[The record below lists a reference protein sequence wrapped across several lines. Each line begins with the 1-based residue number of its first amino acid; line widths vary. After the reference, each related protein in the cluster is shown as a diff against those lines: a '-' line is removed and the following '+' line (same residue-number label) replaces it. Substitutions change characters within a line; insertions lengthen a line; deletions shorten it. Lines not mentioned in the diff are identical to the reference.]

1 MIKSY
6 SELPINRYL
15 DIKAL
20 VEEDLEPMDM
30 QVKLLSILD
39 GRSEN
44 ELLNMGFQDF
54 HALVQDS
61 AFLMDQPVPSKK
73 VPSKIIINK
82 HTYEIKKDVS
92 KFTTAQY
99 IDFQTLTAKED
110 RDKYLAYIMACFLVP
125 VGKRYNDGYDIG
137 EVVQEIGEYLS
148 IQDAINVSFFFQQ
161 KYLNSIN
168 DTLIYLVFKTKRML
182 RKTKDEKTRAQL
194 KDALERMKGLR
205 DLVQNGVS

>member
-44 ELLNMGFQDF
+44 ELLNMNFQDF

-110 RDKYLAYIMACFLVP
+110 RDKYLAYIMACFLIP
-125 VGKRYNDGYDIG
+125 EGKRYNDGYDIG
-137 EVVQEIGEYLS
+137 EVVQELGEYLS
-148 IQDAINVSFFFQQ
+148 IQDAINVSFFFQR

-168 DTLIYLVFKTKRML
+168 DTLIYLEFKTKRML
-182 RKTKDEKTRAQL
+182 RKTKDEKTKAQL

>member
-110 RDKYLAYIMACFLVP
+110 RDKYLAYIMACFLIP
-125 VGKRYNDGYDIG
+125 EGKRYNDGYDIG
-137 EVVQEIGEYLS
+137 EVVQELGEYLS
-148 IQDAINVSFFFQQ
+148 IQDAINVSFFFQR

-168 DTLIYLVFKTKRML
+168 DTLIYLEFKTKRML
-182 RKTKDEKTRAQL
+182 RKTKDEKTKAQL